1 MIIERD
7 SFVLC
12 IFALII
18 ILYYVPLL
26 LLFARPLDYT
36 RLNQYL
42 YLYIYLLFYK
52 LPSLKIPRYVLIVE
66 EEFTAIV
73 PNILD
78 PSYSSYSS
86 SSSSA
91 MSCVKLF
98 EN

>member
-1 MIIERD
+1 MVIERD

-42 YLYIYLLFYK
+42 YLYL
-52 LPSLKIPRYVLIVE
+52 
-66 EEFTAIV
+66 
-73 PNILD
+73 
-78 PSYSSYSS
+78 SSF
-86 SSSSA
+86 
-91 MSCVKLF
+91 L
-98 EN
+98 